1 VPAVTSSVIAFSA
14 VTKSFG
20 PVIALGGV
28 DFVVQAG
35 ECVGLVG
42 HNGAGKSTL
51 MHVVAGTLRA
61 DSGQCVVAGHQVM
74 DYSVA
79 LAHKLGVRCV
89 FQELSLCPNL
99 TVAENT
105 RLSHSSLSGWG
116 SLRRADAII
125 AAKLDEIF
133 PGHGIKG
140 SDVVGDLSIGRRQ
153 MVEVAR
159 AFTQSVDP
167 IRLVILDEPTSS
179 LDARASAQLLA
190 YVRRAVANQISCI
203 LISHLLNE
211 VLESTDRIVVMRD
224 GKEALCGPTTAFDR
238 EKLVAA
244 MVGLPKERG
253 NAERA
258 KRLADV
264 ALRVTVRDGRGISNR
279 DLHARAGEII
289 GLSGLAAHGQ
299 SQLLVRIFEAADRRD
314 PQVDVTAAVAVVA
327 GDRQTDGVFPLWSV
341 LENVSV
347 RSLSALTSNLL
358 ISQRKQSEVGE
369 AWRKRLSIRTPDMN
383 NSILSLSG
391 GNQQKALF
399 ARALASDAKI
409 ILMDDPMRGVDIATK
424 LEVYDIIRD
433 EAAKG
438 RTFLWYTTEFEELE
452 NCDRVYVLRNGEI
465 VAALDHDD
473 INEHSVIRS
482 SFEEAA

>member
-1 VPAVTSSVIAFSA
+1 MASPVIVFTAVA
-14 VTKSFG
+14 KSFG
-20 PVIALGGV
+20 PVKALAGV
-28 DFVVQAG
+28 DFTVEAG

-42 HNGAGKSTL
+42 HNSAGKSTL
-51 MHVVAGTLRA
+51 MHVVAGTLRP
-61 DSGQCVVAGHQVM
+61 DVGQCLVEGEPVP

-79 LAHKLGVRCV
+79 QAHKLGVRCV

-99 TVAENT
+99 SVAENT
-105 RLSHSSLSGWG
+105 RLSYRSLRGLG

-125 AAKLDEIF
+125 SGKLDEIF

-140 SDVVGDLSIGRRQ
+140 ADIVGDLSIGQRQ

-179 LDARASAQLLA
+179 LDASASAQLLA
-190 YVRRAVANQISCI
+190 YVRQAVASRMSCI
-203 LISHLLNE
+203 FISHLLHE

-224 GKEALCGPTTAFDR
+224 GKVAASGASKSFDR

-244 MVGLPKERG
+244 MIGAPKERVH
-253 NAERA
+253 AVAARDHADAPLRVSLRDRA
-258 KRLADV
+258 GV
-264 ALRVTVRDGRGISNR
+264 ALRSM
-279 DLHARAGEII
+279 HARAGEII

-299 SQLLVRIFEAADRRD
+299 SQLLVHIFQAAERRD
-314 PQVDVTAAVAVVA
+314 QELEVTAAVAVVA
-327 GDRQTDGVFPLWSV
+327 GDRQTEGIFPLWSI

-347 RSLSALTSNLL
+347 RSLQAITSNLL
-358 ISQRKQSEVGE
+358 ISLRKQDEIGE
-369 AWRKRLSIRTPDMN
+369 AWRRRLNIRTPDMN
-383 NSILSLSG
+383 NPILSLSG

-399 ARALASDAKI
+399 ARALASDAEI

-424 LEVYDIIRD
+424 LEVYDIIRE
-433 EAAKG
+433 EAAKA
-438 RTFLWYTTEFEELE
+438 RTFVWYTTEIEELE

-465 VAALDHDD
+465 VATLRHDE
-473 INEHSVIRS
+473 INEQSIIRS
-482 SFEEAA
+482 SFGEAG